1 MVVEGVGSILSK
13 REMVVCSL
21 QDPGLTSGRCAWL
34 LDKVEAKSP
43 VGGLG
48 RRRAPLQGVGVHP
61 DVERF
66 RIA

>member
-1 MVVEGVGSILSK
+1 
-13 REMVVCSL
+13 MVVCGL
-21 QDPGLTSGRCAWL
+21 QDPELTSGRCAWL